1 MKILHIANFYGPKSG
16 GIKTTIHDLGRR
28 YEIAGH
34 EFIFVVPG
42 INLAQT
48 NTVYGKALY
57 LSSREI
63 PFTGGYRVF
72 KSRKEIK
79 QAIIMAKPDRIEC
92 SDRFTLLFLGP
103 WARKRG
109 IKTLVFSHETLTGL
123 CAKFLP
129 ASRFFERFAD
139 WHNSRLSRAFDHVV
153 ATTRFAAREFEKLST
168 PNLRLI
174 PLGVDSEV
182 FTPKRRSSNLR
193 KSLLQNSKYLL
204 VHCGR
209 LSPEKDPHLSIAAL
223 KVLRE
228 RFLIDAHLI
237 IIGGGPLMEKLQR
250 DSRGLPVTFTGYIA
264 NPKKIADI
272 LACAD
277 VSIAPGPLETFCLSA
292 LESLSCGTPVVA
304 NSRSAVRELLD
315 ENGVKRCGATASNES
330 EFATRI
336 HAILTSST
344 MRSAARKRALEFS
357 WDKTIQQLMALHDVP
372 SREKL
377 VA

>member
-1 MKILHIANFYGPKSG
+1 
-16 GIKTTIHDLGRR
+16 
-28 YEIAGH
+28 
-34 EFIFVVPG
+34 
-42 INLAQT
+42 
-48 NTVYGKALY
+48 
-57 LSSREI
+57 
-63 PFTGGYRVF
+63 
-72 KSRKEIK
+72 
-79 QAIIMAKPDRIEC
+79 
-92 SDRFTLLFLGP
+92 
-103 WARKRG
+103 
-109 IKTLVFSHETLTGL
+109 
-123 CAKFLP
+123 
-129 ASRFFERFAD
+129 
-139 WHNSRLSRAFDHVV
+139 
-153 ATTRFAAREFEKLST
+153 
-168 PNLRLI
+168 
-174 PLGVDSEV
+174 
-182 FTPKRRSSNLR
+182 
-193 KSLLQNSKYLL
+193 

-264 NPKKIADI
+264 NPRKIADI

-330 EFATRI
+330 EFAMRI
-336 HAILTSST
+336 HAILTNST